1 MGKIQIEDM
10 EFYAYHGCYQE
21 EAIVGNQFLVNLEI
35 ETAMHTAAETD
46 NIEDALNYQVAYQ
59 LVKREMA
66 KRSHLLEH
74 IGKRILDAL
83 YAEFS
88 TIEKASVKIS
98 KMNPPMGGKMKCV
111 SVTLNR

>member
-1 MGKIQIEDM
+1 
-10 EFYAYHGCYQE
+10 
-21 EAIVGNQFLVNLEI
+21 
-35 ETAMHTAAETD
+35 MHTAAETD

-88 TIEKASVKIS
+88 VIEKASVKIS

-111 SVTLNR
+111 SVTINR